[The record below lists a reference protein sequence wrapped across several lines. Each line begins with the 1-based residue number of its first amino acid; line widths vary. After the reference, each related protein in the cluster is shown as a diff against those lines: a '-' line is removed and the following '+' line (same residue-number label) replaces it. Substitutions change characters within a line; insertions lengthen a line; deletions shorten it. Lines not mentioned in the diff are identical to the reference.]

1 LPESSIPA
9 TAAHPVI
16 WIVDDSP
23 TQADHCRATLCD
35 QAEIVVFSG
44 GAAALERFGTDRR
57 PDLVLLDWNM
67 PDISG
72 LDVCRFIRT
81 VANASE
87 IPILVVTATGEI
99 ENLYEAFDAG
109 VNDFVR
115 KPFPPTELKVRAR
128 ALIRAKQDH
137 DRLAEV
143 ERRLRIEAEYRE
155 KFIGMLAHDLR
166 QPVSTFTLTNHIL
179 RASTTTAEKREKFLD
194 VQQRAGAR
202 MTRMISDLLDFALSR
217 PKDGMPIDRRSVD
230 LQDIVERVL
239 DEMRTAHPARV
250 FELTTKGACVGQLDA
265 DRVAQIFSNLIGNAV
280 QHGNENSPIRVH
292 LRGST
297 QGIELEVRNSGP
309 TISAELLPHIFQPFR
324 RGDKRVKR
332 GQNLGLGLYIV
343 EQIAK
348 AHGGAV
354 HVFSDAGE
362 TRFEVTL
369 PHS

>member
-1 LPESSIPA
+1 MLGVRWSSPTRPRELAAALDTLVASPPFARWRQGTTLEIGARLTHAHGWPPGIVVGVAHLDEPRPATKAAPESSIPA
-9 TAAHPVI
+9 TATRPLI

-23 TQADHCRATLCD
+23 TQADHSRATLCD
-35 QAEIVVFSG
+35 EGEIVVFGG

-81 VANASE
+81 VANAAE
-87 IPILVVTATGEI
+87 IPILVVTATGDI
-99 ENLYEAFDAG
+99 ESLYEAFDAG

-115 KPFPPTELKVRAR
+115 KPFPATELKVRAR
-128 ALIRAKQDH
+128 ALVRAKQDH

-166 QPVSTFTLTNHIL
+166 QPVSTFTLTNHI
-179 RASTTTAEKREKFLD
+179 
-194 VQQRAGAR
+194 
-202 MTRMISDLLDFALSR
+202 
-217 PKDGMPIDRRSVD
+217 
-230 LQDIVERVL
+230 
-239 DEMRTAHPARV
+239 
-250 FELTTKGACVGQLDA
+250 
-265 DRVAQIFSNLIGNAV
+265 
-280 QHGNENSPIRVH
+280 
-292 LRGST
+292 
-297 QGIELEVRNSGP
+297 
-309 TISAELLPHIFQPFR
+309 
-324 RGDKRVKR
+324 
-332 GQNLGLGLYIV
+332 V

-354 HVFSDAGE
+354 HVLSEAGE
-362 TRFEVTL
+362 TKFGVTL